1 MQRMIPFKINNQKTV
16 ISLLAVGVGATL
28 IGWHIDAGS
37 TEMHGVVCSG
47 LFDNFPEE

>member
-28 IGWHIDAGS
+28 IGMAYRRRYNGNAWRRMLRSIR
-37 TEMHGVVCSG
+37 
-47 LFDNFPEE
+47 